1 MSELNDKDEH
11 YKVLARKYRPLD
23 FAELIGQD
31 AMVRTLSNAI
41 ETGRIAHAFILTGV
55 RGIGKTTTARII
67 AKALNCIGI
76 DGKGSATIEPCGE
89 CENCV
94 SISESRHVDVMEMDA
109 ASRTGIDDIREI
121 IDGVKY
127 ASVSARFKI
136 YIIDEVHMLSR
147 NAFNAL
153 LKTLEEPPEHV
164 KFIFATTEIRKVPV
178 TVLSRCQRFD
188 LRRISIE
195 ELIGHY
201 SSIAEKENCEIEEP
215 ALATI
220 ARAAEGS
227 VRDGLSLLDQAFAH
241 GAGKVSEEQ
250 VRNMLGLAD
259 RAQIF
264 DLYKDIL
271 EGKTADALAKLRHQF
286 HHGADPAVIIQD
298 MLELTHWLTR
308 LKVVPDAG
316 DDLVTSEAE
325 RKQGLEMA
333 QGLSIP
339 ILTRTWQ
346 MLLKGTEEV
355 RISPNP
361 ISAAEMV
368 IVRLTY
374 SSSLPTPEDLIKQ
387 IKNEPRGNNSPSSTQ
402 SEQPPSGGT
411 VTSAGSPPNFGNGAS
426 ESNAAVEQNTPQAFN
441 VVRGSGQA
449 ARHAADPVP
458 HTDEEFIASPSSF
471 EAMVKLF
478 EQQGEPDI
486 AFQLNDN
493 VRLVSYDLG
502 RLDIKPNDK
511 VPKNLA
517 SKMSLLLK
525 NWTGENWVI
534 SLSQETG
541 KDSLYEQDLT
551 EQSALND
558 IALNNELVISIL
570 NTFKGAKI
578 SDIRKIKNEF
588 LLPDESDNIDF
599 LISSNE
605 FGLDEND

>member
-1 MSELNDKDEH
+1 MSTSNDQDTH
-11 YKVLARKYRPLD
+11 YRVLARKYRPVD

-41 ETGRIAHAFILTGV
+41 ETGRLAHAFILTGV

-67 AKALNCIGI
+67 AKALNCIGK
-76 DGKGSATIEPCGE
+76 DGQGSATIEPCGE

-188 LRRISIE
+188 LRRVSIE
-195 ELIGHY
+195 ELMGHY
-201 SSIAEKENCEIEEP
+201 SNIAEKENCEIEES
-215 ALATI
+215 ALGMI

-250 VRNMLGLAD
+250 VRDMLGLAD

-325 RKQGLEMA
+325 RKIGLDMA
-333 QGLSIP
+333 QGLSVP
-339 ILTRTWQ
+339 VLTRTWQ

-374 SSSLPTPEDLIKQ
+374 SANLPTPEELVKQ
-387 IKNEPRGNNSPSSTQ
+387 IKNNPQTTSDASAAPSSNGSGNVSAESQQRFTDA
-402 SEQPPSGGT
+402 PP
-411 VTSAGSPPNFGNGAS
+411 PGNS
-426 ESNAAVEQNTPQAFN
+426 PQAFS
-441 VVRGSGQA
+441 VIQGSGQA
-449 ARHAADPVP
+449 TARVSDPAVGEP
-458 HTDEEFIASPSSF
+458 AQDFVRSPESF
-471 EAMVKLF
+471 EELVKLF
-478 EQQGEPDI
+478 ETKGDPDI

-493 VRLVSYDLG
+493 VHLVSYDVG
-502 RLDIKPNDK
+502 RVDIRPNDR

-517 SKMSLLLK
+517 SRMSSELKKWTGK
-525 NWTGENWVI
+525 NWII
-534 SLSQETG
+534 SLSQQTG
-541 KDSLYEQDLT
+541 EDTLYEKDLA
-551 EQSALND
+551 EQEALRNM
-558 IALNNELVISIL
+558 ILNNDLVKSVIQH
-570 NTFKGAKI
+570 FEGATL
-578 SDIRKIKNEF
+578 SDIKKLENEF
-588 LLPDESDNIDF
+588 DLLGQTFELDF
-599 LISSNE
+599 PVSAEE
-605 FGLDEND
+605 FGLDDDQ

>member
-1 MSELNDKDEH
+1 MSDNTEKDDH
-11 YKVLARKYRPLD
+11 YRVLARKYRPVD

-41 ETGRIAHAFILTGV
+41 ETGRLAHAFILTGV

-67 AKALNCIGI
+67 AKALNCIGK
-76 DGKGSATIEPCGE
+76 DGKGTATIEPCGE
-89 CENCV
+89 CENCIA
-94 SISESRHVDVMEMDA
+94 ISESRHVDVMEMDA

-195 ELIGHY
+195 ELMGHY
-201 SSIAEKENCEIEEP
+201 SKIAEKENCEIEES
-215 ALATI
+215 ALGMI

-250 VRNMLGLAD
+250 VRDMLGLAD

-286 HHGADPAVIIQD
+286 HHGADPAVIVQD

-333 QGLSIP
+333 NGLSIP
-339 ILTRTWQ
+339 VLTRTWQ
-346 MLLKGTEEV
+346 MLLKGMEEV
-355 RISPNP
+355 RVSPSP

-374 SSSLPTPEDLIKQ
+374 SSNLPTPEDLVKQ
-387 IKNEPRGNNSPSSTQ
+387 VKNSPVTAPSAAPTTT
-402 SEQPPSGGT
+402 EQGA
-411 VTSAGSPPNFGNGAS
+411 TSAPTATSLNNGAAS
-426 ESNAAVEQNTPQAFN
+426 ENSPQAFS
-441 VVRGSGQA
+441 VIQGSGQSA
-449 ARHAADPVP
+449 LRVSDPEP
-458 HTDEEFIASPSSF
+458 EASEEFIAAPSSF
-471 EAMVKLF
+471 EDLVKLF
-478 EQQGEPDI
+478 ENQGDPDI

-493 VRLVSYDLG
+493 VHLVSYDVG
-502 RLDIKPNDK
+502 RIDIRPNSR

-517 SKMSLLLK
+517 GRMSTELK
-525 NWTGENWVI
+525 KWTGKSWVI
-534 SLSQETG
+534 SLSAEIGDNTLYD
-541 KDSLYEQDLT
+541 KDVAEQ
-551 EQSALND
+551 QALKNM
-558 IALNNELVISIL
+558 IMENELVKSV
-570 NTFKGAKI
+570 FSSFEGA
-578 SDIRKIKNEF
+578 SLADIKKIKEDF
-588 LLPDESDNIDF
+588 LTSVDPDDIEF
-599 LISSNE
+599 LISADE
-605 FGLDEND
+605 FGLDHED